1 MRETHVA
8 QASIFENYS
17 KHEFGVQLE
26 EVSNILDRYPEIL
39 SLVAEDLID
48 QSISNFGRK
57 GLSVESVFRCLFLK
71 QKLRISYEQLAFHLS
86 DSTTY
91 RTFTR
96 LPNNMAPSRSTLQA
110 TIRSIKSE
118 TLEKINNLLSLDWLE
133 RNIMS
138 KDKIRID
145 STVVKSNIA
154 PPRDSQLLDDC
165 IRVLSRQLKKCQNLT
180 GVKIRFTDQRRRSK
194 SLTFKIFNAKK
205 AEKDLL
211 YPKLLNIIRITLN
224 QVGKAINSVKSN
236 AVDSNKKDKWI
247 ETVQHFVEL
256 AHKVIDQTQR
266 RVVNGESVKS
276 SEKIVSIFEEHTDVI
291 VKGFREVL
299 YGHKIN
305 LSSECHGFITYLS
318 IATGNTSDKDLYL
331 PVLNHHQDELKYSP
345 NATVADGGYA
355 SQANVIKGREAGIN
369 RVVFNKPVGVSLQ
382 QMGVKTKT
390 FKKLKDFRAGVE
402 GNISELKRAFGVDK
416 AKWKGFEG
424 FKAYVWSSV
433 LSYNLTRLAR
443 LNCT

>member
-1 MRETHVA
+1 MRETHIA

-26 EVSNILDRYPEIL
+26 EVSNILDRYPELL

-48 QSISNFGRK
+48 QSISHFGRK
-57 GLSVESVFRCLFLK
+57 GLSVESVFRCLILK
-71 QKLRISYEQLAFHLS
+71 QKLKVSYEQLAFHLS

-96 LPNNMAPSRSTLQA
+96 LPHNMSPSRSTLQS
-110 TIRSIKSE
+110 TIRSIKPE
-118 TLEKINNLLSLDWLE
+118 TLEEINKLLSLDWLE
-133 RNIMS
+133 KNIIS
-138 KDKIRID
+138 KDKLRID

-165 IRVLSRQLKKCQNLT
+165 IRVLSRQLKKSQAQT

-194 SLTFKIFNAKK
+194 SLAFQIFNGKK
-205 AEKDLL
+205 AEKDVL
-211 YPKLLNIIRITLN
+211 YPKLLNIIQITLK
-224 QVGKAINSVKSN
+224 QVNKAIINVKSN
-236 AVDSNKKDKWI
+236 AIHSSKKDKWI
-247 ETVQHFVEL
+247 ETVEHFVEL

-266 RVVNGESVKS
+266 RVINGESVKS

-291 VKGFREVL
+291 VKGYREVS

-318 IATGNTSDKDLYL
+318 IETGNTSDKDLYL
-331 PVLNHHQDELKYSP
+331 PVLNYHQNELKYSP

-355 SQANVIKGREAGIN
+355 SQENVNKGRESGIS
-369 RVVFNKPVGVSLQ
+369 RVVFNKPVGISLQ
-382 QMGVKTKT
+382 KMGVKRKT

-402 GNISELKRAFGVDK
+402 GNISELKRAFGANK
-416 AKWKGFEG
+416 AKWKGFDG
-424 FKAYVWSSV
+424 FMAYVWSSV